1 MSSYAPLDETK
12 QGVAMYNPVL
22 PTAADLTATS
32 DKAGSNDAPPPS
44 PPVEAS
50 VAAGFLGGGQRE
62 GGERGGAAASL
73 SRLAALTREMVSLR
87 ETAQAARSIIKLRG
101 VVGDSHMLQDE
112 NSSGSTEASQASALA
127 CARLDQRL
135 LRVLQAPLSAVSSS
149 MLPANGEGRT
159 GAGEGV
165 AVGRQAVACWGDVQK
180 EEAKVGQ
187 NESRENRRDVNQNHG
202 LSDKDIDD
210 IAGAAAGARGG
221 GGVSCQP
228 DVARF
233 TPVSVESSASVMATT
248 DLGIYSNELS
258 EVVNAS
264 SPLQIRPQSLSPD
277 HPLRRIEPQG
287 ERRSSEPVREA
298 LTRGGSAS
306 SGEMFDG
313 SRGTFDSDAVVSH
326 VQALV
331 KPTSRQ
337 PARLQ
342 QTAPQPTHSEAAPVV
357 LPQLRPQE
365 TGADSQAGMPCTGP
379 HAAEARAEVMT
390 PDGTLRMTSSTEIPS
405 SLEAP
410 GAAEQAPALA
420 ALDSAKCV
428 CDADAGVH
436 ARQGDVGGGICT
448 GSLVLGDGSFAQTS
462 TWLQAH
468 LLQAAQTHASAEEGG
483 VHERGHD
490 KRSMEREAARALA
503 ATQAGRLG
511 SASGSNLRMD
521 WQHFYAQA
529 LADVRRKGHV
539 ALFRGLDGPTTMV
552 RGGESSSGAG
562 ASAATDAAVGARAL
576 HHPLRVSLCLLFA
589 RVRMLMPS
597 MLTM

>member
-1 MSSYAPLDETK
+1 MAKS
-12 QGVAMYNPVL
+12 NPVL
-22 PTAADLTATS
+22 PASNTCEAAAAADLTATS

-101 VVGDSHMLQDE
+101 VVGDSQILQDKT
-112 NSSGSTEASQASALA
+112 SSGSAEASQASALA

-135 LRVLQAPLSAVSSS
+135 FRVLQAPHTSSC
-149 MLPANGEGRT
+149 MLPTNGQERA

-165 AVGRQAVACWGDVQK
+165 VVGRQAVACLGDVQK
-180 EEAKVGQ
+180 EKAKVGQ
-187 NESRENRRDVNQNHG
+187 NESSDNCRQVNQL
-202 LSDKDIDD
+202 LSDKDFDD
-210 IAGAAAGARGG
+210 NAGAAAGARSG
-221 GGVSCQP
+221 GGVNYRP
-228 DVARF
+228 DVARGS
-233 TPVSVESSASVMATT
+233 PVSVESTT

-258 EVVNAS
+258 ELVNAS
-264 SPLQIRPQSLSPD
+264 SPLQIRQQSFSPE
-277 HPLRRIEPQG
+277 HPLRRTEPLG
-287 ERRSSEPVREA
+287 ERRSSESVREA

-313 SRGTFDSDAVVSH
+313 SRGTFDSDAIVSH
-326 VQALV
+326 VQSLV
-331 KPTSRQ
+331 GPISRQ

-342 QTAPQPTHSEAAPVV
+342 QIAPHPTHSEAAPVA

-365 TGADSQAGMPCTGP
+365 TDADSQAGMPLPCTGP
-379 HAAEARAEVMT
+379 CAPEARAEVMT
-390 PDGTLRMTSSTEIPS
+390 PDGTLRMTCSTEIPS

-428 CDADAGVH
+428 SDADAGML
-436 ARQGDVGGGICT
+436 ARQGHVGGGICT
-448 GSLVLGDGSFAQTS
+448 GSLVFGDGSFAQTS

-483 VHERGHD
+483 GRERGHD

-511 SASGSNLRMD
+511 TASGSSLHMD

-539 ALFRGLDGPTTMV
+539 ALFRGVDGPTTLV
-552 RGGESSSGAG
+552 RGGELLSGAG
-562 ASAATDAAVGARAL
+562 ASAETDAAAGARFL
-576 HHPLRVSLCLLFA
+576 RHRLRVCLCVSCWRA
-589 RVRMLMPS
+589 CACWCRPC
-597 MLTM
+597 

>member
-135 LRVLQAPLSAVSSS
+135 LRVLQAPLSAASSS
-149 MLPANGEGRT
+149 MLPANGEGRA

-180 EEAKVGQ
+180 EEANVGQ
-187 NESRENRRDVNQNHG
+187 SESRENRREVNQNHG
-202 LSDKDIDD
+202 LSDRDIDD
-210 IAGAAAGARGG
+210 IGGAAAGARGG

-277 HPLRRIEPQG
+277 
-287 ERRSSEPVREA
+287 
-298 LTRGGSAS
+298 
-306 SGEMFDG
+306 G

-357 LPQLRPQE
+357 LPRLRPQE

-390 PDGTLRMTSSTEIPS
+390 PDGTLRMTGSTAIPS

-428 CDADAGVH
+428 SDADAGVH

-576 HHPLRVSLCLLFA
+576 HHPLRACA
-589 RVRMLMPS
+589 RSCRPC
-597 MLTM
+597 

>member
-1 MSSYAPLDETK
+1 
-12 QGVAMYNPVL
+12 MYNPVL

-112 NSSGSTEASQASALA
+112 NLSGSTEASQASALA

-135 LRVLQAPLSAVSSS
+135 LRVLQAPLSAASSS
-149 MLPANGEGRT
+149 MLPANGEGRA
-159 GAGEGV
+159 GAGDGV

-180 EEAKVGQ
+180 EEANVGQ
-187 NESRENRRDVNQNHG
+187 SE
-202 LSDKDIDD
+202 
-210 IAGAAAGARGG
+210 
-221 GGVSCQP
+221 SCQP
-228 DVARF
+228 DVARL
-233 TPVSVESSASVMATT
+233 TQVSVESSASATT

-264 SPLQIRPQSLSPD
+264 SPLQIRPQSLSPRD
-277 HPLRRIEPQG
+277 PLRRIEPQG
-287 ERRSSEPVREA
+287 DRRSSEPVREA

-342 QTAPQPTHSEAAPVV
+342 QIAPQTAHSEAAPVV

-390 PDGTLRMTSSTEIPS
+390 PDGTLRMTSFTEIPS

-410 GAAEQAPALA
+410 GASEQAPALA

-428 CDADAGVH
+428 SDADAGVH
-436 ARQGDVGGGICT
+436 ARQGDVVGGICT

-511 SASGSNLRMD
+511 TASGSNLHMD

-589 RVRMLMPS
+589 RVRMLGPS